1 MKIVTCVVVLMCFS
15 VDRCKGLD
23 CLVVVEYL
31 RERLQADNDKVIL
44 VSRYLFDVLL
54 GDFFL
59 FLSVAYFS
67 DFFLF
72 LCAANIICD

>member
-1 MKIVTCVVVLMCFS
+1 MKIVTCVVVLMCFC

-23 CLVVVEYL
+23 CLAVVEYL
-31 RERLQADNDKVIL
+31 REKLQADNDKVIL

-59 FLSVAYFS
+59 FL
-67 DFFLF
+67 FL
-72 LCAANIICD
+72 

>member
-1 MKIVTCVVVLMCFS
+1 MKIVACVLVLMCFC

-23 CLVVVEYL
+23 CLAVVEYL
-31 RERLQADNDKVIL
+31 REKLQADNDKVIL

-54 GDFFL
+54 GDFFP
-59 FLSVAYFS
+59 FSVTYFRI
-67 DFFLF
+67 FPF